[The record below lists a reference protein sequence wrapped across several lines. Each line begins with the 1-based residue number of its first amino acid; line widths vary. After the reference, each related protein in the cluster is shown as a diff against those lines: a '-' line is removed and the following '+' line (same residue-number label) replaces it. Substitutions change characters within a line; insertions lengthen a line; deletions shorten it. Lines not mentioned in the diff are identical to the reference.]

1 MVQPYEELLLEI
13 PWILFPLPWHK
24 ACGLDLFFSRFW
36 NIRNYISIWVGQR
49 YRGVHAVATRY
60 YMGWGRLI
68 YLHESHDPLPIAA
81 ALYPA
86 QLQDIARSQFGA
98 IQISHLSRIARLADW
113 FRYPCG

>member
-24 ACGLDLFFSRFW
+24 ACGLDLFFQDFGTYGTTYLFGWARGTVVSTPW
-36 NIRNYISIWVGQR
+36 PPDTIW
-49 YRGVHAVATRY
+49 
-60 YMGWGRLI
+60 GWGRLI